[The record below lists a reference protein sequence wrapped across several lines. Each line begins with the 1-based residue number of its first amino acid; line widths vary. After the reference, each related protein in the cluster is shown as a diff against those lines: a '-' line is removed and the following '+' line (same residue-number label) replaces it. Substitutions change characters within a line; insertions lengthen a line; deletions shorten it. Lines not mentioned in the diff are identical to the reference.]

1 MLTKKEKYE
10 KWKDI
15 VEETEKIVNELKKHY
30 DEIHV
35 LENYREMLD
44 KQRIQ
49 IERG

>member
-1 MLTKKEKYE
+1 MTKKEKYA

-15 VEETEKIVNELKKHY
+15 VEETETIIKELKKHY
-30 DEIHV
+30 DEIYD